1 MTMEVASI
9 FEPKTRSIFIKST
22 KIPATN
28 KDAFDYHAREGALE
42 RLVPPWSIL
51 TVTGHEGD
59 IRDGAISTFK
69 VRLGAYWLQMD
80 GYTFR
85 LFTRS
90 AVSRQDDKRAVSKLD
105 PYPFIHTR

>member
-1 MTMEVASI
+1 MTMEVSSI

-51 TVTGHEGD
+51 RVT
-59 IRDGAISTFK
+59 SQ
-69 VRLGAYWLQMD
+69 LGAYWLQMD
-80 GYTFR
+80 GCTFR

-90 AVSRQDDKRAVSKLD
+90 AV
-105 PYPFIHTR
+105 